1 MMVRHPE
8 IQRKAQQEI
17 DTIIGLDR
25 LPVIEDKDSLPFI
38 NNILKESLRFAS
50 VIPVIPRSLDEDDV
64 TIFVAITKSGG
75 SRMT

>member
-17 DTIIGLDR
+17 DTEVGSER
-25 LPVIEDKDSLPFI
+25 LPLIEDIGSLPYI
-38 NNILKESLRFAS
+38 NNVLKEALRFAS

-64 TIFVAITKSGG
+64 RFFFLISFAT
-75 SRMT
+75 RN